1 MKIITNQKELI
12 MDYYIDCDMCGSEV
26 EVYDTR
32 NTYDGRSVCTHCL
45 GKHFSYVL
53 TPDGEEFVLNEQ

>member
-1 MKIITNQKELI
+1 

-32 NTYDGRSVCTHCL
+32 STYDGRSVCTHCL

-53 TPDGEEFVLNEQ
+53 TADGEEFVLNEQLTK